1 MLCDIE
7 SKKYTIISFLTI
19 DWHIIRETYE
29 ASRSSLILCSEF
41 LPEVL
46 QHHTIRKQVIFKQ
59 KFRVTNVFKSANF
72 LEWIRFGYWRQSVN
86 RDSMQNTSA
95 SPTLTWSHWDR
106 NLMSANYL
114 PVIDCSRFAR
124 TAVSCQ
130 FLPSARI
137 YHHHHYS
144 MLFLVLTA
152 LLFSACL
159 PLNIWSI

>member
-1 MLCDIE
+1 MMLCDIE

-72 LEWIRFGYWRQSVN
+72 LK
-86 RDSMQNTSA
+86 
-95 SPTLTWSHWDR
+95 
-106 NLMSANYL
+106 
-114 PVIDCSRFAR
+114 
-124 TAVSCQ
+124 
-130 FLPSARI
+130 
-137 YHHHHYS
+137 
-144 MLFLVLTA
+144 
-152 LLFSACL
+152 
-159 PLNIWSI
+159 